1 MSSIYLYAELLL
13 NIRQVTVFAILPSE
27 CTEKTQVWLCNDQR
41 TLRLR
46 HEDEEAAIE
55 LPCSVV
61 NNANPKIH
69 PATTRELS
77 FRLVINDVATLPAQT
92 KQATDGN
99 DPWPALKLTSET
111 QVACGSCGTLLIN
124 NVNVWKHLPSASW
137 AEMMEFWHCHKP
149 STNKEID
156 ESAGSNKGYAAA
168 NTLSPTAGIGL
179 VDVAHFLVSDIDCT
193 GLETTDDQGLLNC
206 TSCREVV
213 GIKDKEERYSLRLF
227 KWSVAVKRSR
237 ELDWETCSVQEIV
250 SAQLLTLIEDQ
261 AAYNFLAYT
270 DDADGSMTAMVLWV
284 FTPDLMYSTSA
295 KPTQRAMKIFY
306 SSVTDTSK
314 ILEKNRNQIEELQ
327 LPSYALRKLQ
337 ADLKSSTSILPQSA
351 RAHGEWTIGLLD
363 RWAPVL

>member
-193 GLETTDDQGLLNC
+193 GLEVGTSLPFLLRINSTCQERATRRRPAPENSIPWQGRRYNC
-206 TSCREVV
+206 PRR
-213 GIKDKEERYSLRLF
+213 IPN
-227 KWSVAVKRSR
+227 SR
-237 ELDWETCSVQEIV
+237 VNQCLTYPLHPRCKMGHLV
-250 SAQLLTLIEDQ
+250 S
-261 AAYNFLAYT
+261 
-270 DDADGSMTAMVLWV
+270 DG
-284 FTPDLMYSTSA
+284 
-295 KPTQRAMKIFY
+295 
-306 SSVTDTSK
+306 
-314 ILEKNRNQIEELQ
+314 
-327 LPSYALRKLQ
+327 
-337 ADLKSSTSILPQSA
+337 
-351 RAHGEWTIGLLD
+351 
-363 RWAPVL
+363 